1 MKNLNTA
8 PENRKAKVGALRAL
22 HERGGHFVLCEG
34 KRPIWWKWH
43 KLRPDLEVVIGHGDN
58 IGIVPFSIG
67 TSALDID
74 FGAIGELVEV
84 TDPLVVNPT
93 PRGHH
98 AYYRDGKPRPNRKWA
113 AHGCGGEVRSARGYL
128 VLYEGGAERLE
139 GALATRP
146 ADENPFPAELFEAA
160 GVAARYQ
167 PAPLRPREAMAIP
180 MPSNLPE
187 LESVEPGGRN
197 NAIFDHVRFTAY
209 REDKGTVWEGWFAR
223 VLRHAL
229 AANERLPIP
238 LDEVEAFK
246 IARNVATWTWS
257 GGGPIHHDPPAQAR
271 RGRKSGKV
279 RRGVAPGRTV
289 HKPEIAARDTA
300 ICAAV
305 AHGMTYER
313 VAERFGIGIMTVH
326 DIVARDAPLFL
337 PTKTK
342 TMRDDAIRRA
352 HAIGHSM
359 RSIARKH
366 GVSVGTVHRVVRSVQ
381 LLR

>member
-1 MKNLNTA
+1 MANLETSS
-8 PENRKAKVGALRAL
+8 ENRKTEAGALRAL
-22 HERGGHFVLCEG
+22 HARGGHFVLCES

-58 IGIVPFSIG
+58 IGIVPFSVG

-74 FGAIGELVEV
+74 FGEIGELVEA
-84 TDPLVVNPT
+84 TDPLVVNPS

-98 AYYRDGKPRPNRKWA
+98 AYYRDGTPRPNRKWA
-113 AHGCGGEVRSARGYL
+113 AHGCGGEVRSARGFL

-146 ADENPFPAELFEAA
+146 RDENPFPADLFEAA
-160 GVAARYQ
+160 GMAARYQ
-167 PAPLRPREAMAIP
+167 PAPLCPRQAMAIP
-180 MPSNLPE
+180 VPSSLPE
-187 LESVEPGGRN
+187 LGSVEPGGRN
-197 NAIFDHVRFTAY
+197 NAVFDHVRFIAY

-229 AANERLPIP
+229 AANERLPVP
-238 LDEVEAFK
+238 LDEAEAFK

-257 GGGPIHHDPPAQAR
+257 GGGPIDHDPPAQAR

-289 HKPEIAARDTA
+289 HKPEIAARDAA

-313 VAERFGIGIMTVH
+313 VAERHGIGIATVH
-326 DIVARDAPLFL
+326 DIVTRDAPLL
-337 PTKTK
+337 QPARTKA
-342 TMRDDAIRRA
+342 MRNDAIRRA
-352 HAIGHSM
+352 HAIGGSM
-359 RSIARKH
+359 SAIARKH
-366 GVSVGTVHRVVRSVQ
+366 GLTEGAVRYIVKRRDS
-381 LLR
+381 